1 MFFSYFFH
9 ETKIYIYTINQNI
22 NHVDEVYYIYLSINA
37 HMRMYKTTIT
47 LLYKVKDII
56 LTPKNKIQPYAKG
69 RNKRLK
75 QKINSKICQ
84 GYY

>member
-9 ETKIYIYTINQNI
+9 DTKIYIYTINQNI

-56 LTPKNKIQPYAKG
+56 LT
-69 RNKRLK
+69 
-75 QKINSKICQ
+75 QKIKINLMQ
-84 GYY
+84 KEEIKD

>member
-1 MFFSYFFH
+1 MLFSATKIQTKVRTNFCFFH
-9 ETKIYIYTINQNI
+9 TFFMRLKYIFISQNI

-56 LTPKNKIQPYAKG
+56 LT
-69 RNKRLK
+69 
-75 QKINSKICQ
+75 QKIKFNLMQKEEIKD
-84 GYY
+84 